1 MYYKVHFSSK
11 KYFFSY
17 FENNE
22 SFCPP
27 FFDGVWEIKFEKEKY
42 RILPFNLKY
51 DVFWKEN
58 DKPSQNKSHI
68 KQIKVKKKL
77 IQVKEK
83 FT

>member
-1 MYYKVHFSSK
+1 MYYKVRFSFK

-22 SFCPP
+22 SFCP

-51 DVFWKEN
+51 DVFWIDN
-58 DKPSQNKSHI
+58 DNLSQNKSYI
-68 KQIKVKKKL
+68 KQIKVKKAHSS
-77 IQVKEK
+77 
-83 FT
+83 